1 MIRSSAVGRSTVA
14 EPDRAPV
21 RSMASISG
29 SIDTPQRPLSEVSTR
44 PNPLQ
49 RAALVWRYRELL
61 VSLVRKELKI
71 KYKNSAL
78 GFVWSLLNPALYLVV
93 FYIVFQVFLKNGIP
107 YFAIFLLAGLLPW
120 NLYGVALGAATA
132 SITSNASLVTKVW
145 FPREI
150 LPLAAIGAGLVHFA
164 LQTLVLFAAL
174 LLFRY
179 PPAWTYLPLIPLAL
193 FTLVLLLAA
202 FSVGLAAINVYAR
215 DTQHLLELALLAW
228 FWMTPIV
235 YPYRQVADRVGSL
248 FLLNPLTPI
257 VITFQRAI
265 YNKTDVVSR
274 PKGGGPP
281 SVIHVL
287 PPHADWLWYTRNL
300 GIVIVISSLM
310 LLGALAIFGRL
321 EDNFAEEI

>member
-1 MIRSSAVGRSTVA
+1 
-14 EPDRAPV
+14 
-21 RSMASISG
+21 MATISG
-29 SIDTPQRPLSEVSTR
+29 SIDTTARPLSEVSAR

-49 RAALVWRYRELL
+49 RAAAVWRYRELL

-93 FYIVFQVFLKNGIP
+93 FYIVFQIFLKAGLP
-107 YFAIFLLAGLLPW
+107 YFPIFLLAGLLPW
-120 NLYGVALGAATA
+120 NLFSVALGAATG
-132 SITSNASLVTKVW
+132 SITGNASLVTKVW

-150 LPLAAIGAGLVHFA
+150 LPLASIGAGLVHFV
-164 LQTLVLFAAL
+164 LQTTVLFAAL
-174 LLFRY
+174 VVFRY
-179 PPAWTYLPLIPLAL
+179 QPAYAYLPLVLLAL
-193 FTLVLLLAA
+193 FTLVLFLAA
-202 FSVGLAAINVYAR
+202 FSIGLAAINVYAR

-248 FLLNPLTPI
+248 FLLNPLTPV

-265 YNKTDVVSR
+265 YNRTEVVARSKAGVVSSSAKT
-274 PKGGGPP
+274 PAPL
-281 SVIHVL
+281 HVL
-287 PPHADWLWYTRNL
+287 PANADWLWYARNL
-300 GIVIVISSLM
+300 GIVIAVSAVV
-310 LLGALAIFGRL
+310 LLLALSIFGRL